1 MAEYPSSVSG
11 HLIFYIHLLSFA
23 SFDYFPKR
31 HEDLVEDLHYRLK
44 MLCKSVLH
52 IIFYMLTTIVLDYCA
67 ATDYSVRSTKYGK
80 VKGIVERV
88 HGRHRIEKFFG
99 IPYARAP
106 VGKLRLE
113 VRVISFNN
121 YNKNDDDDETAN
133 RYNSFEG
140 PLPPVPE
147 K

>member
-1 MAEYPSSVSG
+1 
-11 HLIFYIHLLSFA
+11 
-23 SFDYFPKR
+23 
-31 HEDLVEDLHYRLK
+31 
-44 MLCKSVLH
+44 
-52 IIFYMLTTIVLDYCA
+52 MLTTIVLDYCS

-121 YNKNDDDDETAN
+121 YNKNDDDDDDDDETAT
-133 RYNSFEG
+133 RYNLSRG
-140 PLPPVPE
+140 PLPRGAE